1 MSFTCNQELDL
12 IRAGRSRY
20 DLQARI
26 WEGGNRNRSAKSDD
40 LEMRF
45 RQRELERIIGKGSQ
59 TGRQVTEVWK
69 SARSREEGAKRA
81 PFRSFLEIETLRK
94 TLISTVSVVDRDR
107 RQKTELELLLHVI
120 LLHTHIRQKPTKT
133 QRKKRNTVCMSDESL
148 PAQNM

>member
-12 IRAGRSRY
+12 IRAGGSRY
-20 DLQARI
+20 DLQERI
-26 WEGGNRNRSAKSDD
+26 WEGGSRNRSAKSED

-69 SARSREEGAKRA
+69 SARSREKGPKRA

-94 TLISTVSVVDRDR
+94 TLISTVSVVDR
-107 RQKTELELLLHVI
+107 RQKTEGAWRWVFVLHLSPSGSLLHVE
-120 LLHTHIRQKPTKT
+120 RQGLMDP
-133 QRKKRNTVCMSDESL
+133 
-148 PAQNM
+148 